1 EMYSWKERYTMSLNT
16 IREVTEITG
25 ITVNALRYYDRKGLL
40 HPTVRNSEGRKEW
53 LYDDEAVR
61 RAKRILLLRRIG
73 IPVENIALVIDKVD
87 KMDENMLRSRLEE
100 LREERQLLDEQI
112 SLAGMLLLLDEI
124 SSDAEVKGELLDR
137 MFEKTCRDD

>member
-1 EMYSWKERYTMSLNT
+1 MSLNT

-61 RAKRILLLRRIG
+61 RAKRILLLRKIG
-73 IPVENIALVIDKVD
+73 IPVESIAKVIEKAD
-87 KMDENMLRSRLEE
+87 KMDEVILRSRLEE
-100 LREERQLLDEQI
+100 LREERQFLDEQI

-124 SSDAEVKGELLDR
+124 SPDAEVKEDLLDK
-137 MFEKTCRDD
+137 MFEKICLEE

>member
-1 EMYSWKERYTMSLNT
+1 MSLNT

-73 IPVENIALVIDKVD
+73 IPVESIALVIDKVD

-100 LREERQLLDEQI
+100 LREERQMLDEQI

-124 SSDAEVKGELLDR
+124 SADAEVKGDLLDK
-137 MFEKTCRDD
+137 MFEKTCLDE

>member
-1 EMYSWKERYTMSLNT
+1 MSLNT

-25 ITVNALRYYDRKGLL
+25 ITVNALRYYDSKGLL

-73 IPVENIALVIDKVD
+73 IPVESIAIVIEKAD
-87 KMDENMLRSRLEE
+87 KMDEDILRSRLEE
-100 LREERQLLDEQI
+100 LREERQFIDEQI
-112 SLAGMLLLLDEI
+112 SLAGMLLLLDEL
-124 SSDAEVKGELLDR
+124 SSDAEVKEDLLDK
-137 MFEKTCRDD
+137 MFEKTCLDE

>member
-1 EMYSWKERYTMSLNT
+1 MYSWKERYAMSLNT

-73 IPVENIALVIDKVD
+73 IPVESITFVIDKVD
-87 KMDENMLRSRLEE
+87 KMDEEILRTRLEE
-100 LREERQLLDEQI
+100 LREERKLLDEQI
-112 SLAGMLLLLDEI
+112 SVASMLLLLDELA
-124 SSDAEVKGELLDR
+124 SDTEVRNDLLDK
-137 MFEKTCRDD
+137 MFEKICLDE

>member
-1 EMYSWKERYTMSLNT
+1 MSLNT

-25 ITVNALRYYDRKGLL
+25 ITVNALRYYDSKGLL

-73 IPVENIALVIDKVD
+73 IAVENIADVLEKTDG
-87 KMDENMLRSRLEE
+87 MDETILKSRLEE
-100 LREERQLLDEQI
+100 LREERKAIDEQI
-112 SLAGMLLLLDEI
+112 SVAGMLLLMDEL
-124 SSDAEVKGELLDR
+124 SADAEVKDDLLDK
-137 MFEKTCRDD
+137 MFDMMG

>member
-1 EMYSWKERYTMSLNT
+1 MSLNT
-16 IREVTEITG
+16 IREVTEKTG

-73 IPVENIALVIDKVD
+73 IPVDSIIYVIEKVEE
-87 KMDENMLRSRLEE
+87 MDEVILRTRLEE
-100 LREERQLLDEQI
+100 LREERKLLDEQI
-112 SLAGMLLLLDEI
+112 SVAGMLLLLDELT
-124 SSDAEVKGELLDR
+124 SDAEIRNDLLDK
-137 MFEKTCRDD
+137 MFEKICLDE

>member
-1 EMYSWKERYTMSLNT
+1 MSLNT

-61 RAKRILLLRRIG
+61 RAKRILLLRKIG
-73 IPVENIALVIDKVD
+73 IPVESIVKVIEKAD
-87 KMDENMLRSRLEE
+87 KMDEVILRSRLEE
-100 LREERQLLDEQI
+100 LREERQFLDEQI

-124 SSDAEVKGELLDR
+124 SPDAEVKEDLLDK
-137 MFEKTCRDD
+137 MFEKICLEE

>member
-1 EMYSWKERYTMSLNT
+1 MSLNT
-16 IREVTEITG
+16 IREVTEKTG

-73 IPVENIALVIDKVD
+73 IPVENITLVIDKVD
-87 KMDENMLRSRLEE
+87 KMDEEILRTRLEE
-100 LREERQLLDEQI
+100 LREERKLLDEQI
-112 SLAGMLLLLDEI
+112 SVASMLLLLDELA
-124 SSDAEVKGELLDR
+124 SDTEVRNDLLDK
-137 MFEKTCRDD
+137 MFEKICLDE